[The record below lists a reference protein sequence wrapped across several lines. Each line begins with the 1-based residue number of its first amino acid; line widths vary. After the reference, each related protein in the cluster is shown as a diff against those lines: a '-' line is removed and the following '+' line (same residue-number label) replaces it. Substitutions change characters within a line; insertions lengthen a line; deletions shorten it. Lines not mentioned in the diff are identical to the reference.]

1 MNWLTLFRTAV
12 LIFVIAGFAWIWW
25 RALQRTDDQKAFL
38 VRWLFTVPILGVL
51 IFVVAPLVGRGG
63 VWAAFGGIP
72 AVLALGFVIAAMWR
86 QALISI
92 VSNAVGSLY
101 DGGSQQIDAKPL
113 YSIAISRR
121 KRGNYQE
128 AIEEIRKQ
136 LHRFPTDFE
145 GQLLIAEIQAE
156 NLNDMQAAEMT
167 VERIVQ
173 QPGHAP
179 GSVALALNWLA
190 DWHLKYTR
198 DAEAAQLALE
208 KIRFLLPDT
217 EFSSLAAQR
226 IAHLMGPESPVT
238 QEAKKF
244 VVSEGVKDLGLL
256 DPKFHPK
263 PAEPDAARQA
273 AELVAH
279 LREHPLDTDAR
290 ERLAVL
296 YADQYGRLDL
306 AADQLEDLI
315 KLPNQPA
322 KRVVHWLNVLAD
334 LQIRH
339 GIEYESVR
347 ATLQRI
353 ADLFPNS
360 AASQLAQNR
369 IAHLR
374 LGMKRNEQQP
384 QVRMGT
390 YEQDI
395 GLKGGRLPD
404 QF

>member
-1 MNWLTLFRTAV
+1 MTWLRLFRTAV
-12 LIFVIAGFAWIWW
+12 LLFVIAGFAWIWW

-279 LREHPLDTDAR
+279 LREHR
-290 ERLAVL
+290 SEER
-296 YADQYGRLDL
+296 
-306 AADQLEDLI
+306 
-315 KLPNQPA
+315 
-322 KRVVHWLNVLAD
+322 RV
-334 LQIRH
+334 
-339 GIEYESVR
+339 GKE
-347 ATLQRI
+347 
-353 ADLFPNS
+353 
-360 AASQLAQNR
+360 
-369 IAHLR
+369 
-374 LGMKRNEQQP
+374 G
-384 QVRMGT
+384 
-390 YEQDI
+390 
-395 GLKGGRLPD
+395 
-404 QF
+404 